1 MARLHVALL
10 LLTLAVGSA
19 LAGPLS
25 VRSNDGTR
33 WRINDDDDPLHLERY
48 APGGGLDP
56 GFGRSGRQ
64 ALDFGGK
71 DVDVTALRVEA
82 GGRIWVAGTMLGG
95 NPSGPIVQRL
105 QASGLLDAGWAVGG
119 RSTATPAGQ
128 RLSVVDMLPMP
139 DGSVWLAGNLIGA
152 QGENDAGLWRLKPD
166 GGLDYGFGIGGL
178 WRRPGPERTR
188 AMSLAAGPNGGIAI
202 GLEVLTGR
210 APGREIHEWTAGDKQ
225 LHPAPGNTAPQD
237 DEDDDEAFVLWTGRS
252 WAWRPGPQVAT
263 PSGLPV
269 LAVGGNAPAAAPA
282 APSDAGHI
290 GLNPFSQA
298 EAAASAAAPPE
309 APIDELPWGWLL
321 AGLAGVGA
329 MFFFW
334 RRGQK
339 A

>member
-1 MARLHVALL
+1 MARLHAALL
-10 LLTLAVGSA
+10 LALLAGSA

-25 VRSNDGTR
+25 VRGTDGTR

-56 GFGRSGRQ
+56 AFGRSGRQ

-71 DVDVTALRVEA
+71 DVDVTALRVEVS
-82 GGRIWVAGTMLGG
+82 GRIWVAGTTLGS
-95 NPSGPIVQRL
+95 PSGPIVQRL

-128 RLSVVDMLPMP
+128 RLSVVDMLPMA
-139 DGSVWLAGNLIGA
+139 DGSVWLAGNLVGS
-152 QGENDAGLWRLKPD
+152 QGESDAGLWRLQPD

-188 AMSLAAGPNGGIAI
+188 ALSLAVGPNGSIAI

-210 APGREIHEWTAGDKQ
+210 APGREIHEWTAGEKQ
-225 LHPAPGNTAPQD
+225 LHPAPGNAASQ
-237 DEDDDEAFVLWTGRS
+237 DEDDDEAFVLWMGRS
-252 WAWRPGPQVAT
+252 WVWRPGPQVASLT
-263 PSGLPV
+263 GLPV
-269 LAVGGNAPAAAPA
+269 WVASGAAPVVAPA

-290 GLNPFSQA
+290 GLNPFAQA
-298 EAAASAAAPPE
+298 EAAASATPLPE
-309 APIDELPWGWLL
+309 APADELPWGWLL

-329 MFFFW
+329 MLFFW